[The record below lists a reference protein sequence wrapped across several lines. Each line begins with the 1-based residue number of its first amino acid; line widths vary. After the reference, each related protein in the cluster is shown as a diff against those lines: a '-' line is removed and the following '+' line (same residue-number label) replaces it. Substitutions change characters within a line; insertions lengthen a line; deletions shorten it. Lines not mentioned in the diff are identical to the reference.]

1 MKKQINDIIDYHL
14 NRVQHLYDIGNKKEA
29 QNLYNEIRE
38 WILRKNSIEIV
49 SLEYLNE
56 ILTDF

>member
-1 MKKQINDIIDYHL
+1 MKNQINDIIEYHI
-14 NRVQHLYDIGNKKEA
+14 NRVQHLYDVGNKKEA

-38 WILRKNSIEIV
+38 WILRKNNLEIV

-56 ILTDF
+56 ILTDL

>member
-1 MKKQINDIIDYHL
+1 MKNQVSDIIDYYI
-14 NRVQHLYDIGNKKEA
+14 NRAQYLFNSGNKKDA

-38 WILRKNSIEIV
+38 WIIQKDDMEVV

>member
-1 MKKQINDIIDYHL
+1 MKNQINDIIDYHL
-14 NRVQHLYDIGNKKEA
+14 NRVQYLYNIGDKKEA

-38 WILRKNSIEIV
+38 WILQKNSIEIV

>member
-1 MKKQINDIIDYHL
+1 MKKQISDIIDYYI
-14 NRVQHLYDIGNKKEA
+14 NRAQQLFDEGNKKEA
-29 QNLYNEIRE
+29 KNLYNEIRE
-38 WILRKNSIEIV
+38 WIVHKDNVEIV